1 MKKTK
6 PLIVANWKM
15 NPDSGEKAKALFVET
30 KRSAVKNPNVKV
42 IVCPP
47 YIYLHELG
55 KLKDKAVLLGAQDAS
70 TEPGGSFTGE
80 ISALML
86 KHQGEGYVI
95 IGHSERRALG
105 ENDDL
110 IAKKVVMSLK
120 TGLKVILCVGE
131 NIRDGHGEYLHFL
144 REQLIK
150 SLSGVSKKF
159 LKNLIVAYEPVW
171 AIGKTEAEAMNAR
184 DLHETSLY
192 LKKVL
197 SELYGVKAISDL
209 KIIYGGSVNHL
220 NAKNLLEL
228 GQVQGLLVGHESLSP
243 RKFEAV
249 IKSLN

>member
-6 PLIVANWKM
+6 SLIVANWKM
-15 NPDSGEKAKALFVET
+15 NPDSGDKAKSLFLET

-47 YIYLHELG
+47 YIYLQELG

-95 IGHSERRALG
+95 IGHSERRTLG
-105 ENDDL
+105 ESDDL
-110 IAKKVVMSLK
+110 ISKKVTMALK

-131 NIRDGHGEYLHFL
+131 NVRDGHGEYLHFL

-150 SLSGVSKKF
+150 SLSRVSKKF

-171 AIGKTEAEAMNAR
+171 AIGKTDAEAMNAR

-192 LKKVL
+192 LKRVLAEIYGAKVGPAVSIL
-197 SELYGVKAISDL
+197 
-209 KIIYGGSVNHL
+209 YGGSVSYK
-220 NAKNLLEL
+220 NAKELLEQ
-228 GQVQGLLVGHESLSP
+228 GEVQGLLVGHESLSP
-243 RKFEAV
+243 RKFEALLQ
-249 IKSLN
+249 SLN